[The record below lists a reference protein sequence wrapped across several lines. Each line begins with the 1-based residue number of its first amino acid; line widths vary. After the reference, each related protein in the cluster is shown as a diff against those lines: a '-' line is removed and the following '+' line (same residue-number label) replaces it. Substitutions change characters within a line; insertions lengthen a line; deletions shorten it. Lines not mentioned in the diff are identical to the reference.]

1 MGRTTVLTTVIC
13 VFAIPKEDNMK
24 TRKTRPIG
32 KLAEARLL
40 LEASGKAMLE
50 ARIEFHESVALAE
63 QLENLADAEKKVSLW
78 RDASYAGRQLAKAQD
93 GLHEAQK
100 CLADVID
107 QMRPG
112 AAMVTATNKNR
123 VPFVAPEMEFDWNEV
138 QEAIAFGDDKLELV
152 KWQKSTSVE
161 ASHCKHCRRL
171 KASLNGNCKPSKV
184 RK

>member
-1 MGRTTVLTTVIC
+1 
-13 VFAIPKEDNMK
+13 MK
-24 TRKTRPIG
+24 TKKTRPIG

-40 LEASGKAMLE
+40 LEASSKAMLE
-50 ARIEFHESVALAE
+50 ARTEFHESVALAE
-63 QLENLADAEKKVSLW
+63 QLENFADAEKKVSLW

-138 QEAIAFGDDKLELV
+138 ENEIELEDDKLRFSQFVSESNLDRPN
-152 KWQKSTSVE
+152 
-161 ASHCKHCRRL
+161 CKCCRRL
-171 KASLNGNCKPSKV
+171 KARSNANSKPSKV